1 LIEKENEM
9 KKVTTIALGVFLGL
23 VLCIVASLAM
33 CSVPLIDL
41 PQKSRIPTP
50 IPLDEYTPSIDL
62 TATPEVLDLGKVEI
76 LSFRCYPD
84 PDLPSTSHV
93 VGEIK
98 NRKSKTVYWV
108 KIITTLYDS
117 QGDVTYTDFT
127 YCMPKTL
134 KPGQSC
140 TFDSWMDSNSESI
153 KCRVRVTY
161 K

>member
-1 LIEKENEM
+1 M
-9 KKVTTIALGVFLGL
+9 RKVTTIAIGVFLGL
-23 VLCIVASLAM
+23 VLCIVASLVT
-33 CSVPLIDL
+33 CSVPLVDF
-41 PQKSRIPTP
+41 PKKSRAL
-50 IPLDEYTPSIDL
+50 IPLDEYRPSDTTEIKP
-62 TATPEVLDLGKVEI
+62 TPEVLDLGKIEI

-84 PDLPSTSHV
+84 PDLPGTSHV

-98 NRKSKTVYWV
+98 NRKSRTVNWV
-108 KIITTLYDS
+108 KILTTFYDA

-134 KPGQSC
+134 KPGEVC

-153 KCRVRVTY
+153 KCGVRVTY